1 MTTHACKAAFST
13 SKNDA
18 EQLKFL
24 IKRSV
29 PVQME
34 ELGSKRETFPCE
46 ACNDQMQAGED
57 QKLERVVQRAGA
69 GAWHAVAV
77 AHSRASP
84 AWAAAMASVWHFG
97 CSCG

>member
-1 MTTHACKAAFST
+1 M

-18 EQLKFL
+18 EQLKLL

-29 PVQME
+29 PVQKE

-46 ACNDQMQAGED
+46 AGNDQMQAGED
-57 QKLERVVQRAGA
+57 QKLDQVVQHAGA
-69 GAWHAVAV
+69 GAWHALAV
-77 AHSRASP
+77 ALPHASP